1 MTKIA
6 IKGLSHLYPDG
17 HCGIRN
23 INLQIQPGE
32 LVVIA
37 GQNGSGKTTLCK
49 HINGLLK
56 PTSGNVFIGDLQVD
70 RNPSKARQLVG
81 MVFQNADSQIVG
93 ETVSSDIAFG
103 PENLGLKRA
112 EINARVKKIIQIV
125 GLDGKEDNSP
135 HTLSGGEKRKLAI
148 AGVLAMNP
156 EIIIF
161 DEPFA
166 NLDYPGSVQ
175 ILDQIVMLHQTQ
187 RTIIIITHELE
198 KIISLAS
205 RLVIL
210 KDGELAKEGIPSTII
225 KDVEQFGIRE
235 PCSSKLG
242 YGLQSWRN

>member
-1 MTKIA
+1 M
-6 IKGLSHLYPDG
+6 
-17 HCGIRN
+17 
-23 INLQIQPGE
+23 
-32 LVVIA
+32 IA
-37 GQNGSGKTTLCK
+37 GQNGSGKTTFCK

-56 PTSGNVFIGDLQVD
+56 PSSGAVFIDDLQVD
-70 RNPSKARQLVG
+70 KNLSKARQLVG

-112 EINARVKKIIQIV
+112 EIDARVKKVIQTV
-125 GLDGKEDNSP
+125 GLSGKEDSSP

-166 NLDYPGSVQ
+166 NLDYPSSTQVLRQ
-175 ILDQIVMLHQTQ
+175 IALLHQDR
-187 RTIIIITHELE
+187 RTIIIVTHELE

-210 KDGELAKEGIPSTII
+210 KNGEIVLEGRPSTII
-225 KDVEQFGIRE
+225 KNVEQYGIKE
-235 PCSSKLG
+235 PCSSKMG
-242 YGLQSWRN
+242 HGLMSWLN